1 MQKERK
7 RERGKNLMSFWRTT
21 NQKTRSAEN
30 KCQAGIPHPLQ
41 TIPPLPFDNTTYS
54 AHCISRP
61 GCHNCSISC
70 ESEITGVYIETHYFY
85 ILNEYGLPIE
95 LWQSTNNHNLNTT
108 TYKLQWRRSDIHYIA
123 QYNRPDHYPSPLTGG
138 SISYEPHPLIGRE
151 PKHKIKSVI

>member
-1 MQKERK
+1 MHKCATLRMHMHMC
-7 RERGKNLMSFWRTT
+7 RLCTYSLG
-21 NQKTRSAEN
+21 TRSVPAKSHVFRHLCN
-30 KCQAGIPHPLQ
+30 YTGMHIDR
-41 TIPPLPFDNTTYS
+41 FD
-54 AHCISRP
+54 C
-61 GCHNCSISC
+61 SC

-123 QYNRPDHYPSPLTGG
+123 QYNSPDHYPSPLTGG